1 MGDKPDLAEVTSFD
15 KTKLKKTE
23 TEEKNPLPTKESKFC
38 FWFREHV
45 CSGVARTPFICFEPL
60 SLQPLNRRRRHE
72 GAVRE
77 SAVRE
82 RAVHSAPT
90 TTCRT
95 TWTSPAFFSL
105 KGRNDSTCYQELM
118 SSWPPGYVFLRLL
131 PFVMHLILCEMST
144 CGCRM
149 YAIWKIKCK
158 NHLLCVIFGYR
169 IGSGLRWLATQP
181 LNIGFIRCLL
191 ILRTELKWWSQHLA
205 HYFSPKQLHD
215 WG

>member
-1 MGDKPDLAEVTSFD
+1 MDDKPDLAEVTSFD

-23 TEEKNPLPTKESKFC
+23 TEEKNPLPTKESKVC

-60 SLQPLNRRRRHE
+60 SLQPLNRRRRRHE

-105 KGRNDSTCYQELM
+105 KG
-118 SSWPPGYVFLRLL
+118 
-131 PFVMHLILCEMST
+131 
-144 CGCRM
+144 
-149 YAIWKIKCK
+149 AK
-158 NHLLCVIFGYR
+158 
-169 IGSGLRWLATQP
+169 
-181 LNIGFIRCLL
+181 
-191 ILRTELKWWSQHLA
+191 
-205 HYFSPKQLHD
+205 
-215 WG
+215 